1 MIGLNPFVINFAGL
15 KSGIHNFNFNID
27 TKFFEGFDY
36 FDFKNV
42 ELETILDIEKQE
54 TMLNLFFKTTGNVL
68 VPCDLSMEYFK
79 MPVLTNF
86 NLDVK
91 FGKSYNDESDEI
103 LILPHGSYEIDIS
116 HYIYEMIVLTIPIK
130 KIHPGIEDGSLNS
143 DILKRLKILEPK
155 EKNTTL
161 EIDSRW
167 EKLKDLL

>member
-1 MIGLNPFVINFAGL
+1 MSGLDSFVINFAGL
-15 KSGIHNFNFNID
+15 KNGKHNFNFNID
-27 TKFFEGFDY
+27 IKFFEGFDY

-103 LILPHGSYEIDIS
+103 LILPYGTHQIDIS
-116 HYIYEMIVLTIPIK
+116 QYIYEMVILSVPLK
-130 KIHPGIEDGSLNS
+130 KIHPGIKNGSLNS
-143 DILKRLKILEPK
+143 DILERLKLLQPK
-155 EKNTTL
+155 EKETPS
-161 EIDSRW
+161 EYDSRW
-167 EKLKDLL
+167 DKLKDLL